1 MCFHHRYFCAKIKE
15 AVCFTLLCFQASEEA
30 PTHTTIPINGTLEWF
45 HLQSHSSEN
54 LTIGSALKEFVAF
67 PSWEGLL
74 TPRDRPCGLAKLQEL
89 RHSYLKCFLKCWC
102 TRGLHV
108 GSQQWSNHS
117 KI

>member
-1 MCFHHRYFCAKIKE
+1 MGCGMCFHHRYFCAKIKE

-89 RHSYLKCFLKCWC
+89 RHSYLPLSICAFLS
-102 TRGLHV
+102 V
-108 GSQQWSNHS
+108 GALVDST
-117 KI
+117 